1 MANEALREL
10 QLAVDNFKEVVD
22 RLAEIKIISEN
33 VKASAVNMEQLRKEL
48 TEYTGELTKSADKV
62 ETLCAQIIDSN
73 KQTAQLVSDKLADTQ
88 KAVLDSNESAID
100 LITKCNDTV
109 IAKVLDSN
117 AQTVKSVSEYVEAVR
132 TQIVEYSLSVQK
144 SLDELRLQNTNNAR
158 ELRDSISYAKADL
171 AVKADGIQTSVNN
184 LLDKNKSDHTFIM
197 IGAISAVIAAIA
209 SIVGMFL

>member
-62 ETLCAQIIDSN
+62 ETLCAQIIESN

-88 KAVLDSNESAID
+88 KAVLDSNEYVPRDIPSTSHRILELYLPSCRSYNSNFSSRVSREDKLMSFAA
-100 LITKCNDTV
+100 DTYCSSFAV
-109 IAKVLDSN
+109 CLR
-117 AQTVKSVSEYVEAVR
+117 KS
-132 TQIVEYSLSVQK
+132 
-144 SLDELRLQNTNNAR
+144 
-158 ELRDSISYAKADL
+158 SY
-171 AVKADGIQTSVNN
+171 
-184 LLDKNKSDHTFIM
+184 F
-197 IGAISAVIAAIA
+197 
-209 SIVGMFL
+209 F